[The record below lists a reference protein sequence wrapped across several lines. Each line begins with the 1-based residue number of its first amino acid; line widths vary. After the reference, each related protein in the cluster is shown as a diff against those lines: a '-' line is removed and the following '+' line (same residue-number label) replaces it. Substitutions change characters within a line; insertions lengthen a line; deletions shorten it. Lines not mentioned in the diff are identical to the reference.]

1 MAMASYDDID
11 MYLEENCVLK
21 LSLMREGPSDIV
33 KQRRHFGEFS
43 TLYETLRLNDKKF
56 HEYTRMSVTTFDYIL
71 TKIESRLERTSTN
84 FHLSDLISPAEKL
97 IVTLR
102 FLATGTSF
110 RSLAFSFRM
119 GKTTVANIVYATCEA
134 VWQELVNLYMPQPTR
149 EDFKRIAEE
158 YYRLWQF
165 PMCIGSID
173 GKHCRIRCPA
183 NSGSAFFNYK
193 QYFSIV
199 LQAVADANKKFIA
212 IEVGGKGKQSDGG
225 TFHYSTFNKLIET
238 GSFEIPS
245 PDIVPGTTTSL
256 PYVFIA
262 DEAYPLKPKIMR
274 PFPSRNL
281 DNKSENFNKRLSR
294 ARKCIECAF
303 GIWTGKWRI
312 LNKAIETNKQ
322 HACLIIKTTCLLHNI
337 LRELE
342 GSSGEDNFD
351 INNKEYACSTTRMSR
366 RNNSSSIAAR
376 DVRNRFSD
384 FFWETRN

>member
-1 MAMASYDDID
+1 
-11 MYLEENCVLK
+11 
-21 LSLMREGPSDIV
+21 
-33 KQRRHFGEFS
+33 
-43 TLYETLRLNDKKF
+43 
-56 HEYTRMSVTTFDYIL
+56 
-71 TKIESRLERTSTN
+71 
-84 FHLSDLISPAEKL
+84 
-97 IVTLR
+97 
-102 FLATGTSF
+102 
-110 RSLAFSFRM
+110 
-119 GKTTVANIVYATCEA
+119 
-134 VWQELVNLYMPQPTR
+134 
-149 EDFKRIAEE
+149 
-158 YYRLWQF
+158 
-165 PMCIGSID
+165 MCIGSID

-225 TFHYSTFNKLIET
+225 TFHYSTFNK
-238 GSFEIPS
+238 
-245 PDIVPGTTTSL
+245 
-256 PYVFIA
+256 
-262 DEAYPLKPKIMR
+262 
-274 PFPSRNL
+274 NL

-322 HACLIIKTTCLLHNI
+322 HACLMIKTTCLLHNI

>member
-1 MAMASYDDID
+1 

-102 FLATGTSF
+102 FLATGTAF

-225 TFHYSTFNKLIET
+225 TFHYSTL
-238 GSFEIPS
+238 
-245 PDIVPGTTTSL
+245 
-256 PYVFIA
+256 
-262 DEAYPLKPKIMR
+262 
-274 PFPSRNL
+274 
-281 DNKSENFNKRLSR
+281 
-294 ARKCIECAF
+294 KCIECAF